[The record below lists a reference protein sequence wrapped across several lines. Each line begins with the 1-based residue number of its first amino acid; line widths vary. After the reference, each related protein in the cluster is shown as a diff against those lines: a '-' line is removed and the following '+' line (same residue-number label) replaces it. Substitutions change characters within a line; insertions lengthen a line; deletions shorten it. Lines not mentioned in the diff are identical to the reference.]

1 MKERNR
7 QTEKERQTEG
17 ETETQTTWSLRI
29 FLRLYN
35 INSFLSRKLLR
46 YLLRPPTGSV
56 RSRIHAALRMRR
68 IHDPEHSRRH

>member
-1 MKERNR
+1 MKERYG
-7 QTEKERQTEG
+7 QTEKEIQAEG

-29 FLRLYN
+29 LLRIYN

-46 YLLRPPTGSV
+46 YPLRPPTGSV

-68 IHDPEHSRRH
+68 IPDPEQ